1 MKTIHSL
8 SENLSEGMILPKGSS
23 DERGNPEAG
32 YFRYNTDDKK
42 IEVFDG
48 TDWANMDYAPSYVA
62 SGLALH
68 FDAGNPNSYGGT
80 GSTWSDLSQGGNNG
94 SITSASY
101 NSEGYFT
108 FDGSN
113 DYVDTSYNPSITT
126 TTEYTYEFWLK
137 TPSSIS
143 AWSPLLDLYGGVSSN
158 NETRLMAIAF
168 APWVSDK
175 IYVKERVNNTTVEL
189 LSDYSVIDG
198 NWHQI
203 CVVATSSVLEIYVDG
218 SSASSTASRVNA
230 SGLVSNSLSHSY
242 MTKAVN
248 KSDCVAG
255 DLGIVRFY
263 MDKALSA
270 SEVTQNFN
278 ANKSRFGL

>member
-48 TDWANMDYAPSYVA
+48 TDWSNMDYAPSYVT
-62 SGLALH
+62 SNLAMH

-94 SITSASY
+94 SITGASY

-113 DYVDTSYNPSITT
+113 DYVSTSYVHDCSSFKQYSLEMWVKLSSSYTT
-126 TTEYTYEFWLK
+126 SNF
-137 TPSSIS
+137 
-143 AWSPLLDLYGGVSSN
+143 SPLFGTDPNDGMLAGIRASSGSVGRLEFYENSSLGGDS
-158 NETRLMAIAF
+158 
-168 APWVSDK
+168 
-175 IYVKERVNNTTVEL
+175 
-189 LSDYSVIDG
+189 LSYDG
-198 NWHQI
+198 QTYFDDTWHQI
-203 CVVATSSVLEIYVDG
+203 IYIADSTDLNIYVDG
-218 SSASSTASRVNA
+218 SLALNESNTRPGGTIGGNYGLNLMSAYSS
-230 SGLVSNSLSHSY
+230 LDK
-242 MTKAVN
+242 TK
-248 KSDCVAG
+248 G
-255 DLGIVRFY
+255 DLAIVRVY
-263 MDKALSA
+263 LDKALST

>member
-8 SENLSEGMILPKGSS
+8 SENLSEGMMLPKGSS

-48 TDWANMDYAPSYVA
+48 TDWSSMDYAPSYVT

-94 SITSASY
+94 SITGASH

-108 FDGSN
+108 FNGTSDSIS
-113 DYVDTSYNPSITT
+113 TSYNPSITAS
-126 TTEYTYEFWLK
+126 TEYTFEFWMK
-137 TPSSIS
+137 TPSSLSSNGALFDSVYDSSGTDNTIRIF
-143 AWSPLLDLYGGVSSN
+143 LLSGVNEGKLYFSEDDAVNSTVYSMTTNTFNDGSWHHFCFVASSSTLEIYADGSSVSSAVSRAGGSGAVSNSVSHSFMSN
-158 NETRLMAIAF
+158 N
-168 APWVSDK
+168 
-175 IYVKERVNNTTVEL
+175 
-189 LSDYSVIDG
+189 LSDY
-198 NWHQI
+198 
-203 CVVATSSVLEIYVDG
+203 CE
-218 SSASSTASRVNA
+218 
-230 SGLVSNSLSHSY
+230 
-242 MTKAVN
+242 
-248 KSDCVAG
+248 G

-263 MDKALSA
+263 MNKALST
-270 SEVTQNFN
+270 SEVTQNFD